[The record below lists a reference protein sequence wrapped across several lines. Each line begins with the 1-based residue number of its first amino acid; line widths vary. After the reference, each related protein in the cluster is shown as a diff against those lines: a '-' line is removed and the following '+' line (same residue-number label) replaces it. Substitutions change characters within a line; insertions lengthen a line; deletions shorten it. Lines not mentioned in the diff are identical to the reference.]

1 MEQQEIIQTINT
13 DLAITLPATID
24 AAQLLHELSEYI
36 NHLIKTDFEKL
47 VALLYRIDVHEEK
60 LKHLLIDHPNED
72 AGKIIAA
79 LIIERTQQKINFR
92 KQFSAKVLP
101 DDDEEKW

>member
-1 MEQQEIIQTINT
+1 MEQQELIHTLNN
-13 DLAITLPATID
+13 DLAIE
-24 AAQLLHELSEYI
+24 LHEQLTADEILLALSDYV

-47 VALLYRIDVHEEK
+47 VALLYRIDVHEGK
-60 LKHLLIDHPNED
+60 LKHLLIDQPNED

-79 LIIERTQQKINFR
+79 LIIERMQQKLNFK
-92 KQFSAKVLP
+92 KQFTGKVFP